1 MNKSSNNDF
10 RNRYPTKISNELSKI
25 NKVNLTKIDNREL
38 LIHTRW
44 EEMVGN
50 FFSIYSQPDKL
61 KIFNDNNSKN
71 YSGILY
77 VKIVGAAAIEFQ
89 HFIDKIIDKIN
100 SFFGY
105 QLITLKLRH
114 NNWVLCHLLRWKL
127 PTGISQI
134 QTLKIQ
140 RTTKAK
146 MIHFKTS
153 SARKK
158 ARPSIFTSPLFS
170 LIIRKTSSCLHLTQ
184 QVHYIKSSKSSFYL
198 SSPFIEY

>member
-105 QLITLKLRH
+105 QLITKIVLKQVSRLGNNREKSTNSPNNNKIFRMSDDDKITLKENTKGIKNKKLEKTLLKL
-114 NNWVLCHLLRWKL
+114 
-127 PTGISQI
+127 GESI
-134 QTLKIQ
+134 LKD
-140 RTTKAK
+140 KD
-146 MIHFKTS
+146 
-153 SARKK
+153 
-158 ARPSIFTSPLFS
+158 
-170 LIIRKTSSCLHLTQ
+170 
-184 QVHYIKSSKSSFYL
+184 KS
-198 SSPFIEY
+198 